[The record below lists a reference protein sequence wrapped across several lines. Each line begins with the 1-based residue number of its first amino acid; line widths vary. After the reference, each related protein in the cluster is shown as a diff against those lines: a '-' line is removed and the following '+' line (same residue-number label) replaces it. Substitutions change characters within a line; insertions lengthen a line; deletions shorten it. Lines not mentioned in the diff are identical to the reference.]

1 MGESMDQ
8 RARAFYEELRA
19 LENRARAARRAAGQG
34 YSRREVG
41 RAVRKYGAEV
51 SAQRVSDWL
60 SDAAGRA
67 KVPSPGSS
75 EQVWALV
82 RLWSHWAGE
91 VPNER
96 YWRTLLDQAQPAERG
111 RATGP
116 ADARYA
122 GRGEPRPASSASA
135 VASLRTL
142 PRDVTA
148 FTGRNR
154 ELDRLVAAAGPA
166 RGVTVRT
173 VDGMPGVGKTAL
185 VTRAAHLLADR
196 FPDGQMFIRL
206 HAHTPGQRP
215 AEPAEVLAG
224 LLAGVVGAAQQIP
237 VDLES
242 RAALWRAH
250 LAGRRM
256 LLVLDDAVDH
266 AQVEPLLPAIGDC
279 LVLVTSR
286 RRLVA
291 MESAAPLSLEIL
303 PQRQAA
309 ELFTRLTHRAATDSG
324 SDADMIDEMVRLC
337 GRLPLAI
344 SLLAGRLA
352 HHPAW
357 SIAQL
362 AADFIAARDRLD
374 ELHAGDRTVAAAFE
388 LSYRD
393 LPMDRQRLF
402 RRIGLHPGPDID
414 ARAAAALDDISVAR
428 ARRELEA
435 LYTDHLIDEQAPG
448 RYRPHDLVRA
458 YARVL
463 ASRDPVEDR
472 DRATARLL
480 DHYQH
485 RAEAADRH
493 LSLSPSPSAAAFDA
507 ELTSRERALTWMHAE
522 RANLFACAAHA
533 ATTGRH
539 ARVVRLAAAMTAFLH
554 QEGPWQQAAALQG
567 RAVAAAAA
575 AGDRHGQA
583 SALTALGAVRLL
595 TNDYAAAL
603 ELEESALALYRELG
617 DRHGEARALTV
628 RGRVLRL
635 LNEYPAAT
643 ESQRQALTLQRSL
656 GDRHGEAEALTELG
670 FVRYRTNDYPEAAEL
685 QARALTLYW
694 DLGDRHGEAGVLSR
708 LGFVRFRTGDYPA
721 ATALQDRA
729 RLIYW
734 ELGARQGEANV
745 LTELGHIDIVSGRH
759 AAADQPLGRALALYR
774 DLGDRHGE
782 ADALTELGRAQASAG
797 NHATATELL
806 ERALE
811 LLRQLGDQLH
821 EAYVLTWLGRVRTVT
836 GQYPE
841 ATELLRRSLSL
852 RRELGDARGEAEA
865 LNALGDLLVES
876 GRPDEARSRYEQAS
890 RLTAVVPNPLEE
902 GRALEGISRCKE
914 LTGAPAEALADIRG
928 AVAIYRRLGAAEAE
942 PAALRL
948 AGLTDA
954 VRPTDPDG
962 PPGPAASP
970 GPLSPPDPP
979 AEPPADDRSAH
990 N

>member
-1 MGESMDQ
+1 MDQ

-19 LENRARAARRAAGQG
+19 LENRARAAKRAAGRG

-41 RAVRKYGAEV
+41 RAVKRYGAEV

-60 SDAAGRA
+60 SDTAGRA

-96 YWRTLLDQAQPAERG
+96 YWRTLLDHAQPVERG
-111 RATGP
+111 RATAP
-116 ADARYA
+116 AAARFS
-122 GRGEPRPASSASA
+122 RQGEGGVVASSDVS
-135 VASLRTL
+135 SLRRL
-142 PRDVTA
+142 PRDVAA
-148 FTGRNR
+148 FTGRVH
-154 ELDRLVAAAGPA
+154 ELEQLVATGGSTG
-166 RGVTVRT
+166 GVTVRT

-196 FPDGQMFIRL
+196 FPDGQIFIRL

-237 VDLES
+237 VDLDS
-242 RAALWRAH
+242 RAALWRGH

-291 MESAAPLSLEIL
+291 MEGAAPLSLEVL

-309 ELFTRLTHRAATDSG
+309 ELFTRLIHRAATDS
-324 SDADMIDEMVRLC
+324 STDAEMVDEMVRLC
-337 GRLPLAI
+337 GCLPLAI

-362 AADFIAARDRLD
+362 AADFIATRDRLD

-393 LPMDRQRLF
+393 LPADRQRLF

-414 ARAAAALDDISVAR
+414 ARAAAALDDIPLAR
-428 ARRELEA
+428 ARRELDA

-448 RYRPHDLVRA
+448 RYRPHDLVRD
-458 YARVL
+458 YARTLV
-463 ASRDPVEDR
+463 SRDPAEDR
-472 DRATARLL
+472 ERAVTRLL
-480 DHYQH
+480 DHYQNL
-485 RAEAADRH
+485 AEAADRH
-493 LSLSPSPSAAAFDA
+493 LSLAPRPVGGAALDT
-507 ELTSRERALTWMHAE
+507 ELGSREEALVWMHAE
-522 RANLFACAAHA
+522 RANLFACADHA
-533 ATTGRH
+533 AATGEH
-539 ARVVRLAAAMTAFLH
+539 ARVVRLAAAMTAFLY
-554 QEGPWQQAAALQG
+554 QEGPWQQAAALQD
-567 RAVAAAAA
+567 RAVAAAARS
-575 AGDRHGQA
+575 GDRHGQA
-583 SALTALGAVRLL
+583 SALTALGHVRLL
-595 TNDYAAAL
+595 TNDYAAAVV
-603 ELEESALALYRELG
+603 LEERALALYGELG
-617 DRHGEARALTV
+617 DRHGQAQALTEL
-628 RGRVLRL
+628 GRVLRL
-635 LNEYPAAT
+635 VNDYPAAT
-643 ESQRQALTLQRSL
+643 ERQRQALALQRNL

-670 FVRYRTNDYPEAAEL
+670 FVRYRTNDYAEAAEL
-685 QARALTLYW
+685 QEQALTLYW
-694 DLGDRHGEAGVLSR
+694 DLRDRHGEAGALSR

-721 ATALQDRA
+721 AATLQDRA

-745 LTELGHIDIVSGRH
+745 LTELGHIEIVTGRH
-759 AAADQPLGRALALYR
+759 GRAVEPLERALTLYR

-782 ADALTELGRAQASAG
+782 ADALTELGRGQTSAG
-797 NHATATELL
+797 NFAQATALL
-806 ERALE
+806 EQTLE
-811 LLRQLGDQLH
+811 LLRQLGDHLH
-821 EAYVLTWLGRVRTVT
+821 EAYVLTCLGRVRTIT
-836 GQYPE
+836 GQHAE
-841 ATELLRRSLSL
+841 AAELLLRSLAL
-852 RRELGDARGEAEA
+852 RQELGDARGEAEA

-876 GRPDEARSRYEQAS
+876 AGTDQARARYEQAL

-914 LTGAPAEALADIRG
+914 LDGALSDALADIRG
-928 AVAIYRRLGAAEAE
+928 AVGIYRRLGAAEAE
-942 PAALRL
+942 PAAMRLARL
-948 AGLTDA
+948 AGA
-954 VRPTDPDG
+954 VRSADSNHPPVESPARDDP
-962 PPGPAASP
+962 ACS
-970 GPLSPPDPP
+970 
-979 AEPPADDRSAH
+979 
-990 N
+990 